1 MDDVY
6 GSYAPTSSRDI
17 WNGGGCVKD
26 KTNAITRML
35 HEIQNFVE
43 KKMRLV
49 LLSRSFLGRI
59 AEVDPF
65 RSYEFLLL
73 LDTEIAIIR
82 KQYNAHCCCKKAEQ
96 DAEYSLNKSTMSD
109 TVTKLSRYAK

>member
-73 LDTEIAIIR
+73 LDTEIEIIR

-96 DAEYSLNKSTMSD
+96 DAEYSLNSSTMSD